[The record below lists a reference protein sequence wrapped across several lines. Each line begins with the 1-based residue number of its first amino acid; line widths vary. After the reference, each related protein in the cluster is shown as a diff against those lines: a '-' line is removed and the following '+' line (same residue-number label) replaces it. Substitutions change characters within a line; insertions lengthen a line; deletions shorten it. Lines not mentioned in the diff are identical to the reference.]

1 MRGPTGPLA
10 TLLAGVQKG
19 FMAIL
24 SYNEITAKKVIVHE
38 GAPFEVLSSHVFRKQ
53 QRKPVNQTKL
63 RNLKTGKVTE
73 ISFHQSETVAEAD
86 IETSN
91 ITFLYENRGEY
102 WFCEAENPKNRFS
115 FGADIIGEQG
125 RFMKQNMNVEIKRF
139 EDDVIGISLPIKLDL
154 TVKEAPPAIKGNTVQ
169 GGTKQVVLET
179 GATINVPMFIN
190 EGDIVRINTE
200 TGEYVE
206 RADKA

>member
-1 MRGPTGPLA
+1 
-10 TLLAGVQKG
+10 
-19 FMAIL
+19 MAIL
-24 SYNEITAKKVIVHE
+24 AYNEITAKKVIVHE

-115 FGADIIGEQG
+115 FDADIIGEQG

-206 RADKA
+206 RAEKN

>member
-1 MRGPTGPLA
+1 
-10 TLLAGVQKG
+10 
-19 FMAIL
+19 MAIL
-24 SYNEITAKKVIVHE
+24 AYNEITAKKIIVHE

-91 ITFLYENRGEY
+91 ITFLYEKRLPASRGQVGSEY